1 MFTGHVSERGVVDAV
16 DGPRVR
22 VRAPGSAAAISTGG
36 AVCVSGVRLTAEDV
50 CPQSFAVTVT
60 AETRSRTTLD
70 ELRPGTEVNVEL
82 PLTAG
87 QPLNGHLVQ
96 GYVDG
101 VGKIA
106 RVQPE
111 EAGVRVW
118 IRPPDRLLGRVAAKA
133 PIAVDGVS
141 VTVADRLRDR
151 FSVVLVPATSSVT
164 TLAGLA
170 PGSRVNLEVDL
181 ASRLTGGKASLAASR
196 LARLTAGLGTAG
208 HVSGRAGVQ
217 RALDQLAA
225 GGAVAVWDPDA
236 EREGDVVFAGTR
248 LRPDAFVFLLTQVCG
263 HPTVPCAAAVVDRL
277 DLGPIPGPGDRQGT
291 AFRIPVDLATG
302 TGTGISAA
310 ERAAAVRRLAD
321 PAAVPGD
328 FLRPGHVYPLRARP
342 GLLAERSG
350 HTEATVAMCAAAG
363 LAPVGVCCELMNQD
377 GTMASAADFE
387 VAAVSWGLPL
397 IEIPDLRAWL

>member
-16 DGPRVR
+16 DGSRVR
-22 VRAPGSAAAISTGG
+22 VRAPGSAATLSAGG

-50 CPQSFAVTVT
+50 CAQTFAFTVS
-60 AETRSRTTLD
+60 AETRSRTTL
-70 ELRPGTEVNVEL
+70 EKLRPGAEVNVEL

-106 RVQPE
+106 RLQAE

-118 IRPPDRLLGRVAAKA
+118 IRPPDRLLGRVAAKT

-151 FSVVLVPATSSVT
+151 FSVVLIPATSSVT
-164 TLAGLA
+164 TLASLA

-181 ASRLTGGKASLAASR
+181 ASRLARGKGSLAASR

-291 AFRIPVDLATG
+291 AFRIPVDLAAG

-310 ERAAAVRRLAD
+310 ERAAVVRRLAD
-321 PAAVPGD
+321 PAAAPGD

-363 LAPVGVCCELMNQD
+363 LAPVGVCCELMNPD
-377 GTMASAADFE
+377 GTMATAADFE

>member
-1 MFTGHVSERGVVDAV
+1 MFTGHISERGVVDAV
-16 DGPRVR
+16 DGTRLR
-22 VRAPGSAAAISTGG
+22 VRAPASVAAISAGG

-50 CPQSFAVTVT
+50 SAETFAVTVS

-70 ELRPGTEVNVEL
+70 EVRQGTKVNVEL

-101 VGKIA
+101 VGRIA

-111 EAGVRVW
+111 EAGIRVW
-118 IRPPDRLLGRVAAKA
+118 IRPPARLLGRVAAKA

-151 FSVVLVPATSSVT
+151 FSVVIVPATRSVT
-164 TLAGLA
+164 TLAGLE

-181 ASRLTGGKASLAASR
+181 ASRLAAGKASHAAAR
-196 LARLTAGLGTAG
+196 LARLTAGLGKAG
-208 HVSGRAGVQ
+208 HVSGRAGLD
-217 RALDQLAA
+217 RALAQLRS

-236 EREGDVVFAGTR
+236 ECEGDVIFAGAR

-263 HPTVPCAAAVVDRL
+263 HPTVPCAADVMDRL
-277 DLGPIPGPGDRQGT
+277 ELGPIPGAGDRQRT

-302 TGTGISAA
+302 TGTGVSAA
-310 ERAAAVRRLAD
+310 ERAATVRRLAD

-350 HTEATVAMCAAAG
+350 HTEATVAMCTAAG
-363 LAPVGVCCELMNQD
+363 LAPVGVCCEVMNSD

-387 VAAVSWGLPL
+387 IAAVGWGLPL
-397 IEIPDLRAWL
+397 IEIPDLRTWL